1 MKRRSFLQTST
12 TVGLSLGLSHA
23 STFAYTPKR
32 RIGIIG
38 LDTSHAPAFT
48 KLIQAGEG
56 SFFVSHAY
64 PHGSRDIE
72 SSVSRIPQYTQELR
86 SMGVQIVDSIAQLL
100 DQVEFVLLETN
111 DGRLHLEQALEVF
124 EAKKPVFIDK
134 PLAASFED
142 CKAIFEA
149 AESQKVPV
157 FSASSLRF
165 GPSTQAVA
173 KGSIG
178 KVLGAD
184 TYSPAKLE
192 STHPDLFWY
201 GIHGVESLFTVM
213 GSGCKAV
220 SRIFA
225 DGWDIVT
232 GTWEDGRVGTFRG
245 LRKGKTDYGGTA
257 FGTKGIAQVGI
268 YEGYEHL
275 VDEIQAFFLS
285 TSAPVAPKET
295 LEIFAFMEAAEL
307 SKARKGEKVHL
318 EEVME

>member
-1 MKRRSFLQTST
+1 MNRRNFIQNST
-12 TVGLSLGLSHA
+12 AIGLSLGLPFSSSLA
-23 STFAYTPKR
+23 QTPKKR
-32 RIGIIG
+32 VGIIG
-38 LDTSHAPAFT
+38 LDTSHSPAFT
-48 KLIQAGEG
+48 KLLNKEGE
-56 SFFVSHAY
+56 FQVTHAY

-72 SSVSRIPQYTQELR
+72 SSVKRIPGYIEELTGL
-86 SMGVQIVDSIAQLL
+86 GVEIVDSIAELL

-149 AESQKVPV
+149 AKNREVPV

-165 GPSTQAVA
+165 APSTQAVV

-178 KVLGAD
+178 KVLGAN
-184 TYSPAKLE
+184 TYSPANLE

-213 GSGCKAV
+213 GPGCKEV
-220 SRIFA
+220 SRVFT

-232 GTWEDGRVGTFRG
+232 GTWEDGRIGIFRG
-245 LRKGKTDYGGTA
+245 LRSGKTNYGGTA
-257 FGTKGIAQVGI
+257 FGTEGIAPVGA
-268 YEGYEHL
+268 YEGYEPL
-275 VDEIQAFFLS
+275 VKEIQRFFS
-285 TSAPVAPKET
+285 GADAPVSPKET
-295 LEIFAFMEAAEL
+295 LEIFAFMTAAEL
-307 SKARKGEKVHL
+307 SKERKGERVSL
-318 EEVME
+318 AEVWE